1 MSQATPRP
9 LRGLTI
15 LPTGQEA
22 GKRILDIVLA
32 STAIIILAPL
42 IGLLALLVR
51 LTSPG
56 PAFFRQER
64 LGLRGRPFTLLKLRS
79 MYANNDDR
87 IHREFVTSLLSGD
100 KTPVPQSDGIY
111 KIQKDPR
118 ITTIGAWLRKTS
130 LDELPQLFNVLGG
143 SMSLVGPRPVLAW
156 EADMFSEADRK
167 RFDVKPGITG
177 LWQVSGRNNLSFRE
191 ALELDIEYVRRHRL
205 ALDLL
210 ILLRTVPS
218 MFLYKAR
225 LIGWNAYV

>member
-1 MSQATPRP
+1 VSRVIARP
-9 LRGLTI
+9 VRRPTI
-15 LPTGQEA
+15 VPAGQGA
-22 GKRILDIVLA
+22 AKRTLDIVIA

-42 IGLLALLVR
+42 IALLALLVR

-64 LGLRGRPFTLLKLRS
+64 LGLRQRPFTLLKLRS
-79 MYANNDDR
+79 MYADNDDR

-100 KTPVPQSDGIY
+100 DTAAPEGDGIY

-118 ITTIGAWLRKTS
+118 ITAIGAWLRKTS

-156 EADMFSEADRK
+156 EADMFCEADRK

-191 ALELDIEYVRRHRL
+191 ALELDIEYVRRGGL
-205 ALDLL
+205 TLDLL
-210 ILLRTVPS
+210 ILVRTLPS

-225 LIGWNAYV
+225 LFSRT

>member
-9 LRGLTI
+9 LRGLAI
-15 LPTGQEA
+15 APAGQEVA
-22 GKRILDIVLA
+22 KRIVDIVLA
-32 STAIIILAPL
+32 STALIVLAPV
-42 IGLLALLVR
+42 IALLALLVR

-87 IHREFVTSLLSGD
+87 IHREFVTSLLSDD
-100 KTPVPQSDGIY
+100 KTPAPQSDGIY

-118 ITTIGAWLRKTS
+118 ITPIGAWLRKTS

-156 EADMFSEADRK
+156 EADMFGEADRK

-177 LWQVSGRNNLSFRE
+177 LWQVSGRNNLSFRA

-210 ILLRTVPS
+210 ILVRTIPS

-225 LIGWNAYV
+225 LISWNAYV

>member
-1 MSQATPRP
+1 VSRVTARP
-9 LRGLTI
+9 VSGLTI
-15 LPTGQEA
+15 VPTDHRA
-22 GKRILDIVLA
+22 AKRALDIVLA
-32 STAIIILAPL
+32 GTAIIILAPL
-42 IGLLALLVR
+42 IAVLALLVR

-100 KTPVPQSDGIY
+100 TTPAPQGDGIY

-156 EADMFSEADRK
+156 EADMFTEADRK

-177 LWQVSGRNNLSFRE
+177 LWQVSGRNNLSFRQ
-191 ALELDIEYVRRHRL
+191 ALELDIDYVRRHGL

-210 ILLRTVPS
+210 ILVRTVPS
-218 MFLYKAR
+218 MFLYKAQ
-225 LIGWNAYV
+225 

>member
-1 MSQATPRP
+1 MSQVNARAVH
-9 LRGLTI
+9 G
-15 LPTGQEA
+15 PTVVPADKGTA
-22 GKRILDIVLA
+22 KRTLDIVLA
-32 STAIIILAPL
+32 LTAIIILAPL
-42 IGLLALLVR
+42 IMLLALLVR

-64 LGLRGRPFTLLKLRS
+64 LGFRGRPFTLLKLRS
-79 MYANNDDR
+79 MYADNDDR

-100 KTPVPQSDGIY
+100 GTPAPQADGIY

-118 ITTIGAWLRKTS
+118 ITVIGAWLRKTS

-156 EADMFSEADRK
+156 EADMFGEADRK

-205 ALDLL
+205 PLDLL
-210 ILLRTVPS
+210 ILVRTVPS
-218 MFLYKAR
+218 LFLYKAR
-225 LIGWNAYV
+225 LFVRNTYV